1 MTTDG
6 PWTLWVSVHSVHY
19 ISYIGRRTSYN
30 VALSPE
36 TLWVSVLKWSAS
48 DYTDQAKAM
57 SVHDI
62 AQPPEL
68 SESQDTLYIVHC
80 PSYNALRTSYIV
92 RCTSLHVVSVE
103 WVSHRLYWLG
113 RNNVSPWYCTTPWA
127 LRVSVHCISTS
138 YIVHRPSYVVRRTS
152 AERSTTRLHQ
162 PGAFFGIISASF
174 NRSIAWTSS
183 SQIYRTRL
191 YLQHP

>member
-19 ISYIGRRTSYN
+19 ILYIGRRTSYIGRRTSYN

-36 TLWVSVLKWSAS
+36 
-48 DYTDQAKAM
+48 
-57 SVHDI
+57 
-62 AQPPEL
+62 L
-68 SESQDTLYIVHC
+68 SEFQCWNGQPQTILTRLRQCQSMTLHSPLNSPSLGTYCTSYIAVVHRASYVVHRASYVVRR
-80 PSYNALRTSYIV
+80 PSYIALRTSHIV

-138 YIVHRPSYVVRRTS
+138 YIVHRPSYVVHRTPYVGR
-152 AERSTTRLHQ
+152 A
-162 PGAFFGIISASF
+162 
-174 NRSIAWTSS
+174 
-183 SQIYRTRL
+183 
-191 YLQHP
+191 